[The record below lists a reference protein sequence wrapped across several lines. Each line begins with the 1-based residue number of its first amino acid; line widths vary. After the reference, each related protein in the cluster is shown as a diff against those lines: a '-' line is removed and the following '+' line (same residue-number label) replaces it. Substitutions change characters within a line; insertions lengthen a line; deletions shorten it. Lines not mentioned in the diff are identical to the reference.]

1 MSSSPAKPRRR
12 PALLVVEDDL
22 ILQQTI
28 RLLFE
33 HHGFEVMTASTLREA
48 QTRFWSRPSWAII
61 LSDYHLSDGTGL
73 DLYSWIEDQRGR
85 PAPFLLMSGGIKAE
99 LADGVAFIAKPFGLH
114 ELETRVRA
122 LLQGGVSEPSCA
134 YGP

>member
-1 MSSSPAKPRRR
+1 MKSKDSPVTHR
-12 PALLVVEDDL
+12 PDLMIVED
-22 ILQQTI
+22 
-28 RLLFE
+28 
-33 HHGFEVMTASTLREA
+33 EVMTLQTLAHFFTLRGFNVTTAATLREA
-48 QTRFWSRPSWAII
+48 QTRFWSRPGWAII

-73 DLYSWIEDQRGR
+73 ELFSWIEEQRGL

-114 ELETRVRA
+114 ELEARVRA
-122 LLQGGVSEPSCA
+122 LLHSGVSEPSCA